1 MPIIEFSILFVILER
16 QNKFSTRDKV
26 QVTFACR
33 VLLDVQTLQK
43 KTPNKTALLW
53 AGETKFKPTI
63 HK

>member
-43 KTPNKTALLW
+43 KTPNKTALL
-53 AGETKFKPTI
+53 
-63 HK
+63 